1 MRTRVDVLPVVV
13 SGFDHLVLT
22 VASADEAVAFYTLA
36 LGMRASK
43 LGEGEWAVSFGD
55 KKIWL
60 READTGHVPEARR
73 PMAGSAELCLITPAP
88 LDAVIGHLAASGVKV
103 EAGPA
108 RREGANGP
116 VTSVCV
122 RDPDGNLVQ
131 IASYD
136 SL

>member
-1 MRTRVDVLPVVV
+1 VDVPVVV
-13 SGFDHLVLT
+13 SGFDHLALT
-22 VASADEAVAFYTLA
+22 VTSADEAVAFYTLA

-43 LGEGEWAVSFGD
+43 LGEGEWAVSFGE

-60 READTGHVPEARR
+60 READTGHLPRASRRVP
-73 PMAGSAELCLITPAP
+73 GSVELCLITQAP
-88 LDAVIGHLAASGVKV
+88 LESVIGHLVASGVQI
-103 EAGPA
+103 EAGPT
-108 RREGANGP
+108 RQEGASGP
-116 VTSVCV
+116 VTTVCV

>member
-1 MRTRVDVLPVVV
+1 MRTRVDVPVVV
-13 SGFDHLVLT
+13 SGFDHLALT
-22 VASADEAVAFYTLA
+22 VASADEAVAFYTDA

-43 LGEGEWAVSFGD
+43 LGEGEWAVSFGE

-60 READTGHVPEARR
+60 LEEEHGQVPRASRR
-73 PMAGSAELCLITPAP
+73 VPGSAELCLITPAP
-88 LDAVIGHLAASGVKV
+88 LESVVGHLVASGVKI
-103 EAGPA
+103 EAGPT
-108 RREGANGP
+108 RRLGANGP

>member
-1 MRTRVDVLPVVV
+1 VDVPVVV
-13 SGFDHLVLT
+13 SGFDHLALAVT
-22 VASADEAVAFYTLA
+22 SADEAVAFYTHA

-43 LGEGEWAVSFGD
+43 LGEGEWAVSFGE

-60 READTGHVPEARR
+60 LEGEGDRVPGASRR
-73 PMAGSAELCLITPAP
+73 VPGSAELCLITPAP
-88 LDAVIGHLAASGVKV
+88 LESVIGHLLASGVKI
-103 EAGPA
+103 EAGPT

>member
-1 MRTRVDVLPVVV
+1 MRTRVHVPVVV
-13 SGFDHLVLT
+13 SGFDHLALT
-22 VASADEAVAFYTLA
+22 VASADQAVAFYTLA

-60 READTGHVPEARR
+60 READTGQVPRARR
-73 PMAGSAELCLITPAP
+73 REPGSAELCLITPAP
-88 LDAVIGHLAASGVKV
+88 MEAVIGHLVATGVRI
-103 EAGPA
+103 EAGPT

-116 VTSVCV
+116 ITSVCV
-122 RDPDGNLVQ
+122 RDPDGNLVL

>member
-1 MRTRVDVLPVVV
+1 MSTRVDAPVVV
-13 SGFDHLVLT
+13 SGFDHLALT
-22 VASADEAVAFYTLA
+22 VTSAAKAVAFYTLA

-43 LGEGEWAVSFGD
+43 LGEGEWSVSFGE

-60 READTGHVPEARR
+60 READTGQVPAARCR
-73 PMAGSAELCLITPAP
+73 VPGSAELCLITSAP
-88 LDAVIGHLAASGVKV
+88 LEAVIGHLVASGVRI
-103 EAGPA
+103 EAGPT
-108 RREGANGP
+108 RREGANGS

>member
-1 MRTRVDVLPVVV
+1 MVV
-13 SGFDHLVLT
+13 SGFDHVALT

-43 LGEGEWAVSFGD
+43 RGEGEWAVSFGD

-60 READTGHVPEARR
+60 REEDTGHAPRARR
-73 PMAGSAELCLITPAP
+73 RAPGGAELCLITPAP
-88 LDAVIGHLAASGVKV
+88 LEAVVGHLVASGVRI
-103 EAGPA
+103 EAGPV
-108 RREGANGP
+108 RGEGANGP
-116 VTSVCV
+116 VTTVSV

>member
-1 MRTRVDVLPVVV
+1 MKTGVHVPVVV
-13 SGFDHLVLT
+13 SGFDHVALT
-22 VASADEAVAFYTLA
+22 VSSADEAVAFYTLA

-43 LGEGEWAVSFGD
+43 LKDGEWAVAFGD

-60 READTGHVPEARR
+60 REANAGHVPSARR
-73 PMAGSAELCLITPAP
+73 CAPGSAELCLTTQAP
-88 LDAVIGHLAASGVKV
+88 LEAVVGHLVASGVQI
-103 EAGPA
+103 EAGPT
-108 RREGANGP
+108 RREGANGR